1 MIGRTAKLQVLAF
14 LMVSLLGVSYVAV
27 RYVGLADRV
36 LGDAYQVHADF
47 ADAGGI
53 FPNAPVSYRGVPVGR
68 VTAVTLPGG
77 TAGGSGSGGAVRVD
91 LRIDGDVRVPAGT
104 RAVVSQRSVVGEQY
118 VDLRPDSDAGPYLRD
133 GSVIPADRTGTP
145 LAPETLLAN
154 LDALVR
160 SVDPDD
166 LTVLLDELGT
176 AFEGNAEALRRI
188 LDAGGGLLA
197 EADANLPQ
205 TLTLLRDGRT
215 VLRTQQESAAALRRW
230 ADGLARLAATLR
242 AADPDL
248 RRIVADGPP
257 AAAELVGLLRDLDP
271 AVGTLLGNL
280 VAVNGVA
287 ARRLPGIEHLLVV
300 FPVVVGGGFTVA
312 PGDGTAH
319 FGLVVNVNDPPSCV
333 YSGTAGCTAADE
345 ARGSGVRGA
354 GNAPRPGGADPSVS
368 GGAPAGS
375 GDADPSRPGP
385 AAPAAT
391 VVGYDPVSGVVVG
404 PGGAPLRFGTS
415 GGQYQLAGD
424 QSWKQLLLAG
434 LAP

>member
-14 LMVSLLGVSYVAV
+14 LVVSLLGVSYVAV

-36 LGDAYQVHADF
+36 LGSGYLVHADF
-47 ADAGGI
+47 AEAGGI
-53 FPNAPVSYRGVPVGR
+53 FPNAAVTYRGVPVGR
-68 VTAVTLPGG
+68 VGAVTLRP
-77 TAGGSGSGGAVRVD
+77 APHAGAVRVD
-91 LRIDGDVRVPAGT
+91 LRIDDGVRVPAGA
-104 RAVVSQRSVVGEQY
+104 RAVVSQRSAVGEQY
-118 VDLRPDSDAGPYLRD
+118 VDLRPETDAGPYLRD

-166 LTVLLDELGT
+166 LSVVLDELGT
-176 AFEGNAEALRRI
+176 AFEGNTEALRRI
-188 LDAGGGLLA
+188 LDAGGQLLA

-205 TLTLLRDGRT
+205 TVTLIRDGRT
-215 VLRTQQESAAALRRW
+215 VLRTQQESAAQLRRW
-230 ADGLARLAATLR
+230 ADGLAQLAGTLR

-257 AAAELVGLLRDLDP
+257 AVTELVGLLRDLDP
-271 AVGTLLGNL
+271 TVGILLGNL
-280 VAVNGVA
+280 VSVNGVA

-300 FPVVVGGGFTVA
+300 FPLVVAGGFTVT

-333 YSGTAGCTAADE
+333 YGETVGCTAADE
-345 ARGSGVRGA
+345 ARGSSVRGA
-354 GNAPRPGGADPSVS
+354 GNASRPGGGDPTAPT
-368 GGAPAGS
+368 APAGPNES
-375 GDADPSRPGP
+375 GPTAQTG
-385 AAPAAT
+385 AAVA
-391 VVGYDPVSGVVVG
+391 GYDPASGTALAPDG
-404 PGGAPLRFGTS
+404 TPLRFGGT

-434 LAP
+434 VAP